1 MRLLARLGIGCL
13 VATVN
18 AENYRTM
25 KNTCLILLAS
35 ILMAGL
41 SLKSYAQTEDDLV
54 EICGMIAGEATFL
67 KDFTIRLDA
76 GDPPPT
82 QRFSVILKKGIKYR
96 FSVCTSKDYE
106 GKVVLQLLDNNRLLA
121 TTHVVATGEDYP
133 SIDYVCTRTGAY
145 HLFFNFRD
153 GKPGLAVGLLSLVD
167 TM

>member
-1 MRLLARLGIGCL
+1 
-13 VATVN
+13 
-18 AENYRTM
+18 M
-25 KNTCLILLAS
+25 KNTCLIILLTV
-35 ILMAGL
+35 LFAGFTTKL
-41 SLKSYAQTEDDLV
+41 SAQTEDDLV
-54 EICGMIAGEATFL
+54 EICGMIAGDATFL

-76 GDPPPT
+76 GDPAPT

-96 FSVCTSKDYE
+96 FSVCNSKDYE

-121 TTHVVATGEDYP
+121 TTHVVATGKDYP
-133 SIDYVCTRTGAY
+133 SIDYVCTKTGAY